1 MAQNHGALLNGTTD
15 IVGAIASFNIG
26 IDTNYGITLQAGT
39 VAVDVFS
46 AQADGLLPATLYH
59 YQAVI
64 IVNSVTYLGND
75 VTFITLADSPIPTV
89 STLDATNIT

>member
-1 MAQNHGALLNGTTD
+1 MQNHGALLNGITD

-26 IDTNYGITLQAGT
+26 TDTTYGTTIQAGV

-46 AQADGLLPATLYH
+46 AQVDGLLPSTLYH

-64 IVNSVTYLGND
+64 IVNGVTYLGND
-75 VTFITLADSPIPTV
+75 VTFTTLADTPVPTV
-89 STLDATNIT
+89 TTLDATNIS